1 MSDTPTL
8 RRYLPDYV
16 VEDIRGVSLQSS
28 PNTQLKYSLEQKKWD
43 KESFCWI
50 EIPLTLIL
58 CWETIWTRS
67 ASFESLVKLLTSSLP
82 GCGFSIKEDAH
93 RVEERLR
100 TKCSATAARFKSC
113 AGRKKKELI
122 TSETYKMNILV
133 EEVRSVRKL
142 DDEMKEA
149 IKQKED
155 LEEET
160 KKTYEE
166 LLEEVKQSKI
176 REEGLSSANESLR
189 HYVKKLERRDEN
201 EKNKKDL
208 STLSP
213 TTRWRY
219 MQQLKTRAQKAL
231 WFMSS
236 FELQLKSLQVEN
248 NDGVRHHIDLKA
260 VTDTNAQLSP
270 TTDGTQ
276 GDKYSSLPEE
286 EKVKVE
292 KVLFLMDKFGVS
304 EDFFHQLTMIFHEL
318 PRSYLVRQC
327 KYDLNTMCH
336 LTRTPG
342 RTPGVQCSFKEL
354 LREQIQD
361 LVSRR
366 ILKIINPL

>member
-1 MSDTPTL
+1 
-8 RRYLPDYV
+8 
-16 VEDIRGVSLQSS
+16 
-28 PNTQLKYSLEQKKWD
+28 
-43 KESFCWI
+43 
-50 EIPLTLIL
+50 
-58 CWETIWTRS
+58 
-67 ASFESLVKLLTSSLP
+67 
-82 GCGFSIKEDAH
+82 
-93 RVEERLR
+93 
-100 TKCSATAARFKSC
+100 
-113 AGRKKKELI
+113 
-122 TSETYKMNILV
+122 MNILV

-260 VTDTNAQLSP
+260 V
-270 TTDGTQ
+270 
-276 GDKYSSLPEE
+276 Y
-286 EKVKVE
+286 
-292 KVLFLMDKFGVS
+292 
-304 EDFFHQLTMIFHEL
+304 
-318 PRSYLVRQC
+318 
-327 KYDLNTMCH
+327 
-336 LTRTPG
+336 
-342 RTPGVQCSFKEL
+342 
-354 LREQIQD
+354 
-361 LVSRR
+361 
-366 ILKIINPL
+366 